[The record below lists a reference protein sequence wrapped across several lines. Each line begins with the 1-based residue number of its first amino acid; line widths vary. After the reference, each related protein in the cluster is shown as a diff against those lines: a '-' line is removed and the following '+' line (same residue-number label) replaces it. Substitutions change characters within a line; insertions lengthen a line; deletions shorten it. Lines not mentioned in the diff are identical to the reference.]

1 MIGWHQS
8 MDMNLSKLWEMV
20 KNREAWCAAV
30 HGVTKSRTLSDWTEL
45 NLVVQWLRICL
56 PMQRTQVQSLV
67 QEDSACL
74 RANKS
79 VDHNYS
85 SPCAQSLC
93 STTRETISMRSPH
106 TREQPLLQ
114 ETRESLHVPAKL
126 LQSCLT
132 LCDPK
137 DYSLPASS
145 VHGILQARILEWVA
159 LPSSR
164 GSSQP
169 RGGTQVSCRL
179 Y

>member
-79 VDHNYS
+79 VDHN
-85 SPCAQSLC
+85 
-93 STTRETISMRSPH
+93 
-106 TREQPLLQ
+106 
-114 ETRESLHVPAKL
+114 
-126 LQSCLT
+126 
-132 LCDPK
+132 
-137 DYSLPASS
+137 
-145 VHGILQARILEWVA
+145 
-159 LPSSR
+159 
-164 GSSQP
+164 
-169 RGGTQVSCRL
+169 
-179 Y
+179 

>member
-79 VDHNYS
+79 VDH
-85 SPCAQSLC
+85 
-93 STTRETISMRSPH
+93 
-106 TREQPLLQ
+106 
-114 ETRESLHVPAKL
+114 K
-126 LQSCLT
+126 
-132 LCDPK
+132 
-137 DYSLPASS
+137 
-145 VHGILQARILEWVA
+145 
-159 LPSSR
+159 
-164 GSSQP
+164 
-169 RGGTQVSCRL
+169 
-179 Y
+179 

>member
-8 MDMNLSKLWEMV
+8 MDMNWSKLWEMV

-85 SPCAQSLC
+85 SPCA
-93 STTRETISMRSPH
+93 
-106 TREQPLLQ
+106 
-114 ETRESLHVPAKL
+114 
-126 LQSCLT
+126 
-132 LCDPK
+132 
-137 DYSLPASS
+137 
-145 VHGILQARILEWVA
+145 
-159 LPSSR
+159 
-164 GSSQP
+164 
-169 RGGTQVSCRL
+169 
-179 Y
+179 